1 MKQFPAFRHY
11 ERNHLCVDIEF
22 SHSQNL
28 QEDILQW
35 AFDLCLRNMK
45 ARITSLAC
53 RINESAEADLSAQ
66 TVGIF
71 PKTDLCILC
80 QRGWL
85 VWQSCG
91 LLSHMGG

>member
-45 ARITSLAC
+45 ARITSLAS
-53 RINESAEADLSAQ
+53 RIHESAEADLSAQ
-66 TVGIF
+66 TVGISSQQNCAYCV
-71 PKTDLCILC
+71 K
-80 QRGWL
+80 GA
-85 VWQSCG
+85 G
-91 LLSHMGG
+91 LSGKAVVY